1 VDRCDRQEG
10 FLKDIPGYRALAEAF
25 RAEGTDVVFGLM
37 GDANA
42 HWTIAMKDLG
52 ATVIHARHE
61 HSACGMADGYARA
74 TGRVGVASVT
84 CGPGFTQIMTSLA
97 ISARGRIPLVVMV
110 GDTASNVAFH
120 LQQMDQAPLAL
131 ATGARFIRV
140 KHPDRILGDV
150 REAFYT
156 AQQENL
162 PVVLSVPIDFQKRP
176 FPWMLDYEPSKAL
189 LPKPQ
194 RLRPDPAIVSEV
206 VDMIEA
212 AERPVVL
219 AGRGAVKSGAKD
231 ASVALAEQIGAL
243 VGTTLL
249 AKGLFDDDQCGI
261 GISGAYAT
269 NVGRSFY
276 AESDLVLGVGAS
288 MSFFTSEAGYMYPN
302 ARVVQIDLA
311 PHGLYQGLRT
321 ADVHMQADAKAGV
334 DAILAEVLRRGIVR
348 SGWRNDANAK
358 RIAAE
363 GLDRKPFPV
372 APNTVD
378 PREALLELDRVIPPD
393 WDIVCGSG
401 HSFHFVTS
409 HIRGRPAERYHVVS
423 DFGAIGQALT
433 TAIGVACARNDGKV
447 LLLQGD
453 GSLLMHIQEL
463 EVIKRQKIRLLIGAL
478 NDGAYGSE
486 VHMLRGQKMDP
497 AEAIFGKTDL
507 ASISAGFGVRSSAVT
522 QLGQFERLFNEHQS
536 ANEAEFWDIRIA
548 DIASAQYRRLFYG
561 EA

>member
-1 VDRCDRQEG
+1 M
-10 FLKDIPGYRALAEAF
+10 KDIPGYRALAEAF
-25 RAEGTDVVFGLM
+25 KAEGTEVVFGLM

-42 HWTIAMKDLG
+42 HWTIAMKDVG

-74 TGRVGVASVT
+74 TGKVGVASVT

-97 ISARGRIPLVVMV
+97 ISARGRIPVVVMA

-120 LQQMDQAPLAL
+120 LQQIDQAPLTL

-140 KHPDRILGDV
+140 KHADRILGDV

-156 AQQENL
+156 ARHENL
-162 PVVLSVPIDFQKRP
+162 PVVLSVPIDIQKQM
-176 FPWMLDYEPSKAL
+176 FPWMLDYEPSTAL
-189 LPKPQ
+189 LPKQQ
-194 RLRPDPAIVSEV
+194 RVQPDPAIVKQV
-206 VDMIEA
+206 VDMIET
-212 AERPVVL
+212 AERPIVI
-219 AGRGAVKSGAKD
+219 AGRGVLKSGAAD
-231 ASVALAEQIGAL
+231 ACVALARQAGAML
-243 VGTTLL
+243 GTTLL
-249 AKGLFDDDQCGI
+249 AKGMFDTDPFGI

-269 NVGRSFY
+269 NVGRGFY
-276 AESDLVLGVGAS
+276 AESDFVLGVGAS

-302 ARVVQIDLA
+302 ARVVQIDQA
-311 PHGLYQGLRT
+311 PNGLYQGLRT
-321 ADVHMQADAKAGV
+321 ADLHMQADAKAGV
-334 DAILAEVLRRGIVR
+334 EAVLAELRQRGI
-348 SGWRNDANAK
+348 SKAGWRSDDNAK
-358 RIAAE
+358 RIAADT
-363 GLDRKPFPV
+363 LDRKPFPV

-378 PREALLELDRVIPPD
+378 PREALLELDKVIPQD

-409 HIRGRPAERYHVVS
+409 HLRGRAAERYHVIS
-423 DFGAIGQALT
+423 DFGSIGQALT
-433 TAIGVACARNDGKV
+433 AAIGVAAARNDGKV

-486 VHMLRGQKMDP
+486 VHMLRGQKMDES
-497 AEAIFGKTDL
+497 EAIFGLTDL
-507 ASISAGFGVRSSAVT
+507 AAIAAGFGLKSASVT
-522 QLGQFERLFNEHQS
+522 QLGQFERLFGEHQKS
-536 ANEAEFWDIRIA
+536 GEAGFWDIRIA

-561 EA
+561 EH

>member
-1 VDRCDRQEG
+1 M
-10 FLKDIPGYRALAEAF
+10 KDVPGYRVLADAF
-25 RAEGTDVVFGLM
+25 KAEGTEVVFGLM

-42 HWTIAMKDLG
+42 HWTIAMKDIG

-74 TGRVGVASVT
+74 TGKVGVASVT
-84 CGPGFTQIMTSLA
+84 CGPGYTQIMTSLA
-97 ISARGRIPLVVMV
+97 ISARGRIPVVVMV

-120 LQQMDQAPLAL
+120 LQEMDQAPLAL

-156 AQQENL
+156 ARYENL
-162 PVVLSVPIDFQKRP
+162 PVVLSVPIDMQKQT
-176 FPWMLDYEPSKAL
+176 FPWLSDYEPSTAL

-194 RLRPDPAIVSEV
+194 RLQPDPAVVREV

-212 AERPVVL
+212 AERPIVL
-219 AGRGAVKSGAKD
+219 AGRGALKSGAK
-231 ASVALAEQIGAL
+231 ASCGALARQSGAML
-243 VGTTLL
+243 GTTLL
-249 AKGLFDDDQCGI
+249 AKGLFDDDPFGI

-269 NVGRSFY
+269 NVGREFY

-302 ARVVQIDLA
+302 ARVVQIDQI
-311 PHGLYQGLRT
+311 PNGLYQGLRT
-321 ADVHMQADAKAGV
+321 ADLHMQADAQAGIDALLAEMQRRCVSKAGWRS
-334 DAILAEVLRRGIVR
+334 DENSVR
-348 SGWRNDANAK
+348 IGTES
-358 RIAAE
+358 
-363 GLDRKPFPV
+363 LDRKPFPV

-378 PREALLELDRVIPPD
+378 PREALLELDKVIPQD

-409 HIRGRPAERYHVVS
+409 HLRGRAAERYHVVS

-433 TAIGVACARNDGKV
+433 TAIGVAAARNDGKV

-497 AEAIFGKTDL
+497 AEAIFGLTDL
-507 ASISAGFGVRSSAVT
+507 AAIAAGFGLRSSRVT
-522 QLGQFERLFNEHQS
+522 QLGSFERMFSEHEKS
-536 ANEAEFWDIRIA
+536 GEAEFWDIRIA

-561 EA
+561 EH

>member
-1 VDRCDRQEG
+1 M
-10 FLKDIPGYRALAEAF
+10 KDIPGYRALAEAF
-25 RAEGTDVVFGLM
+25 KAEGTEVVFGLM

-42 HWTIAMKDLG
+42 HWTIAMRDIG

-131 ATGARFIRV
+131 ATGARFIRI

-156 AQQENL
+156 ARHENL
-162 PVVLSVPIDFQKRP
+162 PVVLSVPIDIQKQA
-176 FPWMLDYEPSKAL
+176 FPWMLDYEPSTAL
-189 LPKPQ
+189 LPKMQ
-194 RLRPDPAIVSEV
+194 RLQPDPTIVGQV
-206 VDMIEA
+206 VDMIEV
-212 AERPVVL
+212 AERPIVL
-219 AGRGAVKSGAKD
+219 AGRGALKSGARQ
-231 ASVALAEQIGAL
+231 SCIALAAEAGAML
-243 VGTTLL
+243 GTTLL
-249 AKGLFDDDQCGI
+249 AKGMFDDDPFGI

-269 NVGRSFY
+269 NVGRGFY
-276 AESDLVLGVGAS
+276 AESDLLLGVGAS
-288 MSFFTSEAGYMYPN
+288 LSFFTSEAGYMYPN
-302 ARVVQIDLA
+302 ARVVQIDQA
-311 PHGLYQGLRT
+311 PNGLYQGLRT
-321 ADVHMQADAKAGV
+321 ADLHMQADAQAGV
-334 DAILAEVLRRGIVR
+334 DAILGEMQRRNIR
-348 SGWRNDANAK
+348 KAGWRSDDNAT
-358 RIAAE
+358 RIASDS
-363 GLDRKPFPV
+363 LDRKPFPV
-372 APNTVD
+372 APDTVD
-378 PREALLELDRVIPPD
+378 PREALLELDKVIPQD

-409 HIRGRPAERYHVVS
+409 HLRGRAAERYHVIS

-433 TAIGVACARNDGKV
+433 TAIGVAAARNDGKV

-463 EVIKRQKIRLLIGAL
+463 EVVKRQKIPLLIGAL

-486 VHMLRGQKMDP
+486 VHMLRGQKMD
-497 AEAIFGKTDL
+497 ASEAIFGQTDL
-507 ASISAGFGVRSSAVT
+507 AAIAAGFGLKSTSVT
-522 QLGQFERLFNEHQS
+522 RLGQFERLFGEHQKS
-536 ANEAEFWDIRIA
+536 GEAEFWDIRIA
-548 DIASAQYRRLFYG
+548 DITSAQYRRLFYG
-561 EA
+561 EV